1 LNKYHITSI
10 IILVLFVVLAIVIS
24 PLANNNPGI
33 VAKDTSAFLKVNNS
47 HVNFLN
53 KIMVWLTEYGREA
66 FWIMTVI
73 LLFIFA
79 GLSGKKTAIV
89 LALAFVV
96 LIPIGTA
103 AKDLVQRPHPTI
115 PESDFLLAQDPNEYS
130 YPSGHATIVSA
141 GAAIALA
148 LFRDSKRKLAI
159 SLALTVEAALVCISR
174 VYVGGH
180 YPLDVVGGIL
190 LGVGISFLFVGATK
204 QVEKITQTITRIL
217 KRR

>member
-1 LNKYHITSI
+1 MNKYHITSI
-10 IILVLFVVLAIVIS
+10 IILALFVVLAILVS
-24 PLANNNPGI
+24 PLANNNQGI
-33 VAKDTSAFLKVNNS
+33 VAKDTSAFLKVNDS
-47 HVNFLN
+47 HVTFLN
-53 KIMVWLTEYGREA
+53 KIMIYLTEYGREA
-66 FWIMTVI
+66 FWIMTII
-73 LLFIFA
+73 LLFIFGGIA
-79 GLSGKKTAIV
+79 GKKTAIV
-89 LALAFVV
+89 LALAFIV
-96 LIPIGTA
+96 LIPIGFV
-103 AKDLVQRPHPTI
+103 AKEVVHRPHPTI

-159 SLALTVEAALVCISR
+159 SLALTAEAALVCISR

-204 QVEKITQTITRIL
+204 QVEKIAQSITSIL
-217 KRR
+217 KRK

>member
-1 LNKYHITSI
+1 LNKYHATSI
-10 IILVLFVVLAIVIS
+10 IILALFVVLAILVS

-33 VAKDTSAFLKVNNS
+33 IAKDTSVFLEINNS
-47 HVNFLN
+47 HVDFLN

-66 FWIMTVI
+66 FWIMTII
-73 LLFIFA
+73 LLFIFGGIA
-79 GLSGKKTAIV
+79 GKKTAIV
-89 LALAFVV
+89 LVLVFIV
-96 LIPIGTA
+96 LIPMGFV
-103 AKDLVQRPHPTI
+103 AKELVHRQHPTI

-159 SLALTVEAALVCISR
+159 SLALTAEAVLVCISR

-180 YPLDVVGGIL
+180 YPLDVLGGIL
-190 LGVGISFLFVGATK
+190 LGVGISFIFVGTTK
-204 QVEKITQTITRIL
+204 QVEKITQSIIRTL
-217 KRR
+217 KRK

>member
-10 IILVLFVVLAIVIS
+10 IILALFVVLAILVS
-24 PLANNNPGI
+24 PLANNNSGI
-33 VAKDTSAFLKVNNS
+33 VTKDTSTFLKINNS

-66 FWIMTVI
+66 FWIMAII
-73 LLFIFA
+73 LLFVF
-79 GLSGKKTAIV
+79 GGTLGKKTAIV
-89 LALAFVV
+89 LVLAFIV
-96 LIPIGTA
+96 LIPIGFA
-103 AKDLVQRPHPTI
+103 AKEIVQRPHPTI

-141 GAAIALA
+141 GAAIALS
-148 LFRDSKRKLAI
+148 LFRDSKRKLTI
-159 SLALTVEAALVCISR
+159 SLALAAEAALVCISR

-204 QVEKITQTITRIL
+204 QVEKITQSITRTL

>member
-1 LNKYHITSI
+1 MNKYHAASI
-10 IILVLFVVLAIVIS
+10 IILALFVVLAILVS

-47 HVNFLN
+47 HVDFLN
-53 KIMVWLTEYGREA
+53 KFMVWLTEYGREA
-66 FWIMTVI
+66 FWIMTII
-73 LLFIFA
+73 LLFIFG
-79 GLSGKKTAIV
+79 GLSGKKAAIV
-89 LALAFVV
+89 LVLAFIV
-96 LIPIGTA
+96 LIPIGFA
-103 AKDLVQRPHPTI
+103 AKDIVQRPHPTI
-115 PESDFLLAQDPNEYS
+115 PESDFLLAQDSEYS

-141 GAAIALA
+141 GAAIALS

-159 SLALTVEAALVCISR
+159 SLALTAEAALVCISR

-190 LGVGISFLFVGATK
+190 LGVGVSFLFIGTTK
-204 QVEKITQTITRIL
+204 QVEKITQYITRML

>member
-1 LNKYHITSI
+1 
-10 IILVLFVVLAIVIS
+10 LFVVLAILVS
-24 PLANNNPGI
+24 PLANNNPDI
-33 VAKDTSAFLKVNNS
+33 VSKDMSAFLKVNDS

-73 LLFIFA
+73 LLFIL
-79 GLSGKKTAIV
+79 GGILGKKTAIV
-89 LALAFVV
+89 LVLTFIV
-96 LIPIGTA
+96 LIPIGFA
-103 AKDLVQRPHPTI
+103 AKEIVQRPHPTI

-141 GAAIALA
+141 GAAIALS

-159 SLALTVEAALVCISR
+159 SLSLAIEAALVCISR

-190 LGVGISFLFVGATK
+190 LGVGVSFLLVGATK
-204 QVEKITQTITRIL
+204 QVEKIIQYITSTL